1 MGLLLGKDI
10 SPLSFN
16 EKGAHLILFFSL
28 VMLLKLL
35 PLSGENLHENKREDL
50 VVLSASYHTVTE
62 CLKIPPPL
70 PPPNSC
76 TVPCCRFLHV

>member
-16 EKGAHLILFFSL
+16 GKGAYLILFFPL

-50 VVLSASYHTVTE
+50 VFLSSPLAS
-62 CLKIPPPL
+62 L
-70 PPPNSC
+70 
-76 TVPCCRFLHV
+76 FLL

>member
-16 EKGAHLILFFSL
+16 GKDAHLILFFSL

-50 VVLSASYHTVTE
+50 VFLSSPLASLFFALIYA
-62 CLKIPPPL
+62 
-70 PPPNSC
+70 
-76 TVPCCRFLHV
+76 FLHLTKMLTNL

>member
-10 SPLSFN
+10 SPLSLPFN
-16 EKGAHLILFFSL
+16 GKGAHLILFFLL

-50 VVLSASYHTVTE
+50 VFLSSPLAS
-62 CLKIPPPL
+62 L
-70 PPPNSC
+70 
-76 TVPCCRFLHV
+76 FLL